1 MYVIAIV
8 FYCLAGLFLLYILWM
23 CNKIRLAIAIMKAAT
38 LYMADVK
45 IALLVPP
52 IFFILTVATYCYW
65 IVATIF
71 IYATGDIE

>member
-1 MYVIAIV
+1 
-8 FYCLAGLFLLYILWM
+8 
-23 CNKIRLAIAIMKAAT
+23 MKAAT